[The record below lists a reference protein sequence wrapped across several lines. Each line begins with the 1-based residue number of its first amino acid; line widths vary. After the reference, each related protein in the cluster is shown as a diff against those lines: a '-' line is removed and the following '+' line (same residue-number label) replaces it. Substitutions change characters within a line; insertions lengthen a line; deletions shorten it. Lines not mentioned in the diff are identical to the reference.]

1 MKRAR
6 MNLFGLLRFCFF
18 LILCFEGRQ
27 CDDESLEAKMRL
39 DPDISQ
45 FYSLIEGCQ
54 ICNFTLMYEPLTVFA
69 PINAAFQKLVG
80 VPEDPDSLAQYHLTN
95 IPKRIEQLGVSYTSI
110 NTRLPGGP
118 PIWITI
124 SPGLYHDAVYINNA
138 RLLPKQS
145 NIIGTKSQSRGS
157 PFTQI
162 LHKIDEVLVPTRSS
176 ATSRAQVF
184 NPNAWEFLENYE
196 SLIQGTHRVRNFRQ
210 KVQQYKRESIFR
222 TEGGHTFFIP
232 VDEGFANNRA
242 GLIDDYIIDGHVIPR
257 EVLFTTPTKK
267 DSPFPTLANS
277 DNVIRVIISFT
288 QEQRDKTI
296 INYVKSHTLFGD
308 GKHPQ
313 GVVLAEIVK
322 ANIPVKNGVIH
333 LIHKP
338 LMIVDSTIKELLQE
352 NMDYICNVGNVQR
365 MENIWDETP
374 KMISRFSRPNAY
386 YPYDPRI
393 RFDDEKDGGILNN
406 FLNELNDLGPEGHSF
421 LRTIERSQDVTLF
434 APCNSALDNEIVRS
448 IKRDKQKYLEVLQM
462 HVVVDNRLY
471 VDTVIK
477 ENQHKVYQVPT
488 LIKGKNLYFNV
499 VTIGNNRTM
508 TVEGGGVNATV
519 IQPDLAAKNGIIHI
533 IDRVLGVPYST
544 ILEKV
549 STDPMLRKSYELG
562 QAQQF
567 NAQLNATNKKF
578 TYFIPSNKAWQ
589 TARVMMPSAIKKL
602 FMEDF
607 SYHAF
612 TTLQRHL
619 VISDDVFTMER
630 IKQLTKAK
638 ELNQTN
644 RANLH
649 EPLPISLP
657 TLRGSLEIFVEE
669 RKDNSLQRNFGSA
682 YVIHWEE
689 LRIPVFRPNVEC
701 TNGIIHVID
710 MPFLKKGDI
719 VVSSSS
725 LNTASLIGAA
735 LAVLFAR
742 LLAE

>member
-1 MKRAR
+1 MFINIVK
-6 MNLFGLLRFCFF
+6 
-18 LILCFEGRQ
+18 
-27 CDDESLEAKMRL
+27 
-39 DPDISQ
+39 
-45 FYSLIEGCQ
+45 
-54 ICNFTLMYEPLTVFA
+54 
-69 PINAAFQKLVG
+69 NAAKF
-80 VPEDPDSLAQYHLTN
+80 HLKFFKEN
-95 IPKRIEQLGVSYTSI
+95 
-110 NTRLPGGP
+110 
-118 PIWITI
+118 
-124 SPGLYHDAVYINNA
+124 
-138 RLLPKQS
+138 LL
-145 NIIGTKSQSRGS
+145 
-157 PFTQI
+157 FT
-162 LHKIDEVLVPTRSS
+162 
-176 ATSRAQVF
+176 
-184 NPNAWEFLENYE
+184 
-196 SLIQGTHRVRNFRQ
+196 NFRQ

-352 NMDYICNVGNVQR
+352 
-365 MENIWDETP
+365 
-374 KMISRFSRPNAY
+374 
-386 YPYDPRI
+386 
-393 RFDDEKDGGILNN
+393 KDGGILNN

-462 HVVVDNRLY
+462 HVVVDNRL
-471 VDTVIK
+471 
-477 ENQHKVYQVPT
+477 
-488 LIKGKNLYFNV
+488 
-499 VTIGNNRTM
+499 
-508 TVEGGGVNATV
+508 
-519 IQPDLAAKNGIIHI
+519 
-533 IDRVLGVPYST
+533 
-544 ILEKV
+544 
-549 STDPMLRKSYELG
+549 KSYELG

-669 RKDNSLQRNFGSA
+669 RKDNT